1 MEDALMDI
9 KEKLVKI
16 VGAKYVLDKPGAL
29 EAYAQ
34 DYSLTAPMMPS
45 YAVQPQS
52 SQEISQIIKLADEQR
67 LPVVPSSS
75 GVHFYGASIPG
86 QGGIALDLSRMNRIL
101 EVNELDRIVRL
112 EPGVTWE
119 QAQAEVH
126 KREGTIISPLFVHP
140 RRSVVTDYLEREVP
154 TSPVYEY
161 AEPLMSME
169 VVWPNGDIF
178 RTGSASAP
186 GYPDSPS
193 KGANPQGP
201 GLDFFRLLQGA
212 QGTMGI
218 VTWAAVK
225 YEYLPSLNKVYFMPF
240 KKLEDAIEPI
250 YKIQR
255 MVIGNESFLMNSFDL
270 ATALAEKWPQ
280 DFDKLRETLPP
291 WTLVL
296 VLSSSRGRPEE
307 KIQYQDEALKDL
319 NSKFMKV
326 EMLTSLPG
334 VPGLEKR
341 LPGMLRNPW
350 PTKEAYWRL
359 RYKGG
364 WQNCFFITMPEKVP
378 GFHTTFSQV
387 AAKHG
392 YPAAE
397 IGCYV
402 QPIERARACR
412 CEFSCYYDPAD
423 PAERKK
429 VAELYAEA
437 ARSLLNQGA
446 YFTQPYGVL
455 ADMVYSR
462 ATGYVAALKKVK
474 NIFDPHNIMNPGKL
488 CF

>member
-1 MEDALMDI
+1 MEI
-9 KEKLVKI
+9 KEKLAKI

-29 EAYAQ
+29 EVYSQ

-52 SQEISQIIKLADEQR
+52 GQEISQIVKLADEYR
-67 LPVVPSSS
+67 LPLVPSSS
-75 GVHFYGASIPG
+75 GVHFYGASIPS
-86 QGGIALDLSRMNRIL
+86 QGGIVLDLSRMNRIL
-101 EVNELDRIVRL
+101 EVNDLDRIIRL
-112 EPGVTWE
+112 EPGVTWQ
-119 QAQAEVH
+119 QAQAEVNKH
-126 KREGTIISPLFVHP
+126 EGTIISPLFVHP

-161 AEPLMSME
+161 AEPLLSME
-169 VVWPNGDIF
+169 VVWANGDIF

-225 YEYLPSLNKVYFMPF
+225 YEYLSLLNKVYFMPF

-255 MVIGNESFLMNSFDL
+255 MVIGNESFLINSLDL
-270 ATALAEKWPQ
+270 ATVLAEKWPQ

-296 VLSSSRGRPEE
+296 VIASSRGRPEE
-307 KIQYQDEALKDL
+307 KIQYQEEALKDL
-319 NSKFMKV
+319 NSKFMKI

-334 VPGLEKR
+334 VPGLEKK

-350 PTKEAYWRL
+350 PKKETYWRL
-359 RYKGG
+359 RNKGG

-378 GFHTTFSQV
+378 GFHATFTQV
-387 AAKHG
+387 AAKYG
-392 YPAAE
+392 YPVAE
-397 IGCYV
+397 VGCYV

-429 VAELYAEA
+429 IAELYAEA

>member
-1 MEDALMDI
+1 MEI
-9 KEKLVKI
+9 KEKLAKV
-16 VGAKYVLDKPGAL
+16 VGAKYVVDSPRAL
-29 EAYAQ
+29 KDYSR
-34 DYSLTAPMMPS
+34 DYSLTPPMMPS
-45 YAVQPQS
+45 YAVQPKS
-52 SQEISQIIKLADEQR
+52 SEEISQIIKLADEYR

-75 GVHFYGASIPG
+75 GVHFYGASVPS
-86 QGGIALDLSRMNRIL
+86 QGGIVLDLKRMNRIL
-101 EVNELDRIVRL
+101 EVNELDRIVRF

-126 KREGTIISPLFVHP
+126 QHEGVIISPLFVHP
-140 RRSVVTDYLEREVP
+140 QRSVVTDYLERELP

-169 VVWPNGDIF
+169 VVWPNGEIF

-212 QGTMGI
+212 QGTMGV

-225 YEYLPSLNKVYFMPF
+225 YEYLSPLNKVYFMPF

-255 MVIGNESFLMNSFDL
+255 MVIGNECFLINNVDL
-270 ATALAEKWPQ
+270 ATALAEKWPA
-280 DFDKLRETLPP
+280 DFNKLVETLPS

-296 VLSSSRGRPEE
+296 VISSSRGRPEE
-307 KIQYQDEALKDL
+307 KIQYQEEALKEL
-319 NSKFMKV
+319 NSKFLKI

-350 PTKEAYWRL
+350 PAKQTYWRL
-359 RYKGG
+359 SNKGG
-364 WQNCFFITMPEKVP
+364 WQNCFFITVPEKVP
-378 GFHTTFSQV
+378 GFSATFSQV
-387 AAKHG
+387 AAKYG
-392 YPAAE
+392 YPVAE

-412 CEFSCYYDPAD
+412 CEFSCYYNPDD
-423 PAERKK
+423 PAEKK
-429 VAELYAEA
+429 RIAELYAEA

-462 ATGYVAALKKVK
+462 ATSYVAALKKVK

>member
-1 MEDALMDI
+1 MEI
-9 KEKLVKI
+9 KEKLTKI
-16 VGAKYVLDKPGAL
+16 VGAKNVIDSPGGL
-29 EAYAQ
+29 KSYSQ
-34 DYSLTAPMMPS
+34 DYSFSPPMMPS

-52 SQEISQIIKLADEQR
+52 SQEISQIVKLADESR
-67 LPVVPSSS
+67 LPVIPSSS
-75 GVHFYGASIPG
+75 GVHFYGASIPS
-86 QGGIALDLSRMNRIL
+86 QGGIVLDLRRMNRIL

-126 KREGTIISPLFVHP
+126 KHEGVIVSPLFVHP
-140 RRSVVTDYLEREVP
+140 QRSVVTDYLEREVP

-186 GYPDSPS
+186 GYPDSPA

-225 YEYLPSLNKVYFMPF
+225 YEYLSPLNKVFFMPF
-240 KKLEDAIEPI
+240 KNLEDAIEPI

-255 MVIGNESFLMNSFDL
+255 MVIGNESFLINNVDL
-270 ATALAEKWPQ
+270 AMALAEKWPD
-280 DFDKLRETLPP
+280 DFTKLQETLPP
-291 WTLVL
+291 WTLIL
-296 VLSSSRGRPEE
+296 VISASRGRPEE
-307 KIQYQDEALKDL
+307 KIQYQEEALTEL
-319 NSKFMKV
+319 NSKFMKI

-350 PTKEAYWRL
+350 PDKKNFWRL

-364 WQNCFFITMPEKVP
+364 WQNCFFVTVPEKVP
-378 GFHTTFSQV
+378 GFHAIFSQV

-392 YPAAE
+392 YPVAE
-397 IGCYV
+397 VGCYV

-412 CEFSCYYDPAD
+412 CEFSCYYNPDNPG
-423 PAERKK
+423 EKK
-429 VAELYAEA
+429 RIAELYAEA
-437 ARSLLNQGA
+437 AHSLLNQGA
-446 YFTQPYGVL
+446 YFTQPYGAL

-462 ATGYVAALKKVK
+462 ATDYVAALKKVK